1 MIKYN
6 LICKCGRS
14 FESWFL
20 SSSGFDS
27 LCKKKL
33 IKCIYCESLSVK
45 KSVMAPNLPSKSN
58 KIQLKIGD
66 YLVVDQSKAA
76 KDYKESDVKQYM
88 KWDSI
93 NIEVN
98 LNIGNA
104 FYTTYTCDF
113 THDYIDINT
122 DYRN

>member
-1 MIKYN
+1 MA
-6 LICKCGRS
+6 CG
-14 FESWFL
+14 
-20 SSSGFDS
+20 
-27 LCKKKL
+27 
-33 IKCIYCESLSVK
+33 
-45 KSVMAPNLPSKSN
+45 KSRENIIAN

-66 YLVVDQSKAA
+66 YLVVEQSKTA

-98 LNIGNA
+98 LNLGSA
-104 FYTTYTCDF
+104 EYKVYTCDF
-113 THDYIDINT
+113 THDYIDINA

>member
-1 MIKYN
+1 MA
-6 LICKCGRS
+6 CG
-14 FESWFL
+14 
-20 SSSGFDS
+20 
-27 LCKKKL
+27 
-33 IKCIYCESLSVK
+33 
-45 KSVMAPNLPSKSN
+45 KSQENIIAN
-58 KIQLKIGD
+58 KIRLKIGD

-76 KDYKESDVKQYM
+76 KDYKESDVKKYM